1 MQVPLRQGKEN
12 NILWAK
18 GSWEGCSKQ
27 RIHCFSLAE
36 SLLEQES
43 FFLLG
48 SGFTQGWR
56 APPSGLPTLSIDEF
70 SVHKFLTSSCS

>member
-12 NILWAK
+12 NIMGAK
-18 GSWEGCSKQ
+18 GSWEGCGKQ

-43 FFLLG
+43 VFLLG
-48 SGFTQGWR
+48 SGSTQGWR
-56 APPSGLPTLSIDEF
+56 APPSGLTLSIDEF